1 LAISLGDICMPDAGK
16 PRFLT
21 PGRVGLLFTLVAAI
35 AFFFLS
41 GWYQQF
47 TFESLKERRDWLK
60 GYVEEHLA
68 LAVVIYFGV
77 YLAVAGLSLPFST
90 PVSLIGG
97 FLFGFWLGVVLVS
110 FASTTGSLLAF
121 LGSRYLFR
129 DVVQRRLGTWIDA
142 GNRGL
147 DKDGL
152 YYLLTL
158 RLIPLVPFFVVN
170 LVMGLSRMPART
182 FWWVS
187 QLGMLPATC
196 IYVNAGK
203 QLGSIE
209 SPRDILTARLL
220 VSLVLVGAAPL
231 VFRWMVNWWRGN
243 RTA

>member
-1 LAISLGDICMPDAGK
+1 MPDADQ

-21 PGRVGLLFTLVAAI
+21 AGRVFLLPLLFAAI

-41 GWYQQF
+41 GWYEQF
-47 TFESLKERRDWLK
+47 TFDSLKERRDWLK
-60 GYVEEHLA
+60 GGVDEHLA
-68 LAVVIYFGV
+68 LAIVIYFGV

-97 FLFGFWLGVVLVS
+97 FLFDFWLGVVLVS
-110 FASTTGSLLAF
+110 FASTTGSMLAF

-129 DVVQRRLGTWIDA
+129 DLVQHHFGKWIDA
-142 GNRGL
+142 ANRGL
-147 DKDGL
+147 EKDGI

-158 RLIPLVPFFVVN
+158 RLVPLVPFFVVN

-203 QLGSIE
+203 QLGS
-209 SPRDILTARLL
+209 STSVLDAKLWFSLTLL
-220 VSLVLVGAAPL
+220 GLAPL
-231 VFRWMVNWWRGN
+231 LFRWVVNWWR
-243 RTA
+243 

>member
-1 LAISLGDICMPDAGK
+1 MIG
-16 PRFLT
+16 
-21 PGRVGLLFTLVAAI
+21 AI

-41 GWYQQF
+41 GWYEQF

-60 GYVEEHLA
+60 GQVEEHLA
-68 LAVVIYFGV
+68 LAIILYFGV
-77 YLAVAGLSLPFST
+77 YLTVAGLSLPFST

-97 FLFGFWLGVVLVS
+97 FLFDFWLGVVLVS
-110 FASTTGSLLAF
+110 FASTTGSMLAF

-129 DVVQRRLGTWIDA
+129 DLVQRRLGKWIDA
-142 GNRGL
+142 ANHGL
-147 DKDGL
+147 EKDGL

-170 LVMGLSRMPART
+170 LVMGLSRMRART

-209 SPRDILTARLL
+209 SPRDVLSARLL
-220 VSLVLVGAAPL
+220 ISLALVGAAPL
-231 VFRWMVNWWRGN
+231 VFRWVVNWWRYQ
-243 RTA
+243 RASR

>member
-1 LAISLGDICMPDAGK
+1 MPDPNQ
-16 PRFLT
+16 PRFFT
-21 PGRVGLLFTLVAAI
+21 PGRIVLLFTLIAAI
-35 AFFFLS
+35 VFFVLG
-41 GWYQQF
+41 GWYEQF

-60 GYVEEHLA
+60 ERVEEHLA
-68 LAVVIYFGV
+68 IAIVIYFGI

-97 FLFGFWLGVVLVS
+97 FMFGFWLGVVLVS
-110 FASTTGSLLAF
+110 FASTTGSMMAF

-129 DVVQRRLGTWIDA
+129 DLVQRRFGKWIDA
-142 GNRGL
+142 ANRGL
-147 DKDGL
+147 ERDGI

-158 RLIPLVPFFVVN
+158 RLVLLVPFFVVN

-203 QLGSIE
+203 ELAKIE
-209 SPRDILTARLL
+209 SPYGILSVPLFI
-220 VSLVLVGAAPL
+220 SLALIGAAPV
-231 VFRWMVNWWRGN
+231 VFRWLVNWWRGQ
-243 RTA
+243 RKPVG